1 MEVKK
6 IIRPIFVFVVSLV
19 FVACNDYE
27 TYGDKKDKERSA
39 INGFIKV
46 RGINVISETEFH
58 ANGDVTD
65 TAKNEY
71 VYLDNNGVYM
81 QVVHKGYGT
90 PLQDGEHVTLAI
102 RFSELC
108 IMDSTLLENTTL
120 PYDPD
125 FMIVERT
132 GNNYTALYTTTSL
145 MYQAYGTT
153 SVPVGLIAP
162 FPYINVWR
170 ETDATNYIA
179 HVRLIVPHSKGHS
192 YASSYVYPYY
202 YEISYQRTH

>member
-58 ANGDVTD
+58 AKGDVTD

-145 MYQAYGTT
+145 MYQAYGST

-162 FPYINVWR
+162 FPYINVGR
-170 ETDATNYIA
+170 ETDATNHIA